1 MCILHGHD
9 LISRYHMTPYMMNYK
24 CCKLKFWLPTW
35 LQLHMMQI
43 WHTIWQIIWGMIWRL
58 PAIYMCAS
66 NCVNKLVVV
75 YFLLASSSSRGNGD
89 NNANKEDGGQGR
101 GVQGAGSREQEA
113 ETGSEAYFPLKMPQY
128 VDFKQRQRQRQ
139 RAERT
144 STRQPDRQQQF
155 NIHIY
160 FYSHFISLGSRY
172 CWLYYFY
179 CCCSCSYYC
188 CLSWQLCQRSHVNIC
203 TPFLEQVKL
212 KHPLME
218 RHQSQNI
225 RRTFV
230 LMLPGDIKRRFQG
243 LRLVKRR
250 WLFSELQIRWELKFL
265 SWVSYSFW
273 LYWNRNFIFFNETLF
288 CSLSFSWSQLT

>member
-1 MCILHGHD
+1 MTPYYELMCILHGHD
-9 LISRYHMTPYMMNYK
+9 MRSRYHMTPYMMNYK
-24 CCKLKFWLPTW
+24 YCKLKFWLPTW
-35 LQLHMMQI
+35 PRLQLHMMQI

-58 PAIYMCAS
+58 PAIYMCES
-66 NCVNKLVVV
+66 NCVNKLVVE
-75 YFLLASSSSRGNGD
+75 YFLLASIPPTQAARVEEMATTMRIKMMAG
-89 NNANKEDGGQGR
+89 KEEECR
-101 GVQGAGSREQEA
+101 VQGAGSREHEA

-203 TPFLEQVKL
+203 TPFLEQVSRLSKAKKL
-212 KHPLME
+212 YRVAKAVRPKFKTHVCFNVAR
-218 RHQSQNI
+218 RH
-225 RRTFV
+225 
-230 LMLPGDIKRRFQG
+230 
-243 LRLVKRR
+243 
-250 WLFSELQIRWELKFL
+250 
-265 SWVSYSFW
+265 
-273 LYWNRNFIFFNETLF
+273 
-288 CSLSFSWSQLT
+288 